1 MTSIQYNSVAKE
13 RYLMPD
19 FLRGIALMGICLANF
34 PEFSLYTFQPSE
46 TAAAMPTARIDT
58 VVKYLQ
64 YIFID
69 GKFYTI
75 FSLLFGVGFSI
86 FLSNALKKNRNGL
99 LLFYRR
105 MIVLLLIGLL
115 HLICLWAGDILIL
128 YAFLGLFLP
137 LFRNM
142 SDKKLLIIAVMLL
155 LFPIIVDTCIT
166 LFGWNLSAPVISA
179 TKHFHAKA
187 GITNENFPVWLA
199 EANSYKD
206 VLSFNIAGS
215 FIRLQEFI
223 EGNRAFKVMG
233 LFIIGFYIGR
243 QRIYACLSD
252 YQTILLKIRNFGFAV
267 GLPLSAVYAWN
278 AMNGY
283 LCTLPGSAALYA
295 LSVFPLSFAY
305 VSTICLAYLKYKIAS
320 QARNDEKNNVIARDK
335 ANYSHGYQVV
345 SLLKKTASILAT
357 TGRMALTNYLMQSVF
372 GILIFYGIGLGL
384 GAKTGLVHVEWIAFA
399 VFLIQMAYSYMWLH
413 YFRFG
418 PIEWGWRMLT
428 YGEWLSNLKI

>member
-1 MTSIQYNSVAKE
+1 MTFTKHNDVTKE
-13 RYLMPD
+13 RYLILD

-34 PEFSLYTFQPSE
+34 PEFSLYTFQSPE
-46 TAAAMPTARIDT
+46 TTASMSTAGIDT

-105 MIVLLLIGLL
+105 MVVLFLIGLF

-137 LFRNM
+137 LFRKM
-142 SDKKLLIIAVMLL
+142 SDKKLLVSAIILL
-155 LFPIIVDTCIT
+155 LFPIIVDTCVS
-166 LFGWNLSAPVISA
+166 LFGWNLSASVISA
-179 TKHFHAKA
+179 TQYFHAKA
-187 GITNENFPVWLA
+187 GITKDNFPVWLV

-206 VLSFNIAGS
+206 VLSFNFAGS
-215 FIRLQEFI
+215 FIRMQEFI

-233 LFIIGFYIGR
+233 LFIIGFCIGR
-243 QRIYACLSD
+243 QRIYACLDD
-252 YQTILLKIRNFGFAV
+252 YKAALRKIRNIGFV
-267 GLPLSAVYAWN
+267 MGLPLSFLYAWN

-283 LCTLPGSAALYA
+283 PCMLPGSAALYA
-295 LSVFPLSFAY
+295 FSVFPLSFAY
-305 VSTICLAYLKYKIAS
+305 VSVICLAFLKYKKGLLRKFAQTIA
-320 QARNDEKNNVIARDK
+320 AA
-335 ANYSHGYQVV
+335 
-345 SLLKKTASILAT
+345 
-357 TGRMALTNYLMQSVF
+357 GRMALTNYLMQSVF
-372 GILIFYGIGLGL
+372 GILLFYGVGLSL

-399 VFLIQMAYSYMWLH
+399 IFLIQMCYSYVWLR

-418 PIEWGWRMLT
+418 PVEWGWRLLT
-428 YGEWLSNLKI
+428 YGEWIGIK